1 MNYYLVT
8 AKCGHVG
15 RGKYIEVDF
24 PLCAESKSEA
34 AQKCLKRGK
43 VKKQLKNAI
52 SSVFEISYDQFVL
65 EIEKYKANEYI
76 KSHCKKEIILF
87 INESK
92 QMESKKSWKKSFENR
107 GERILFKMRKNKIEE
122 RLLYA

>member
-34 AQKCLKRGK
+34 ALKCLKKGK

-65 EIEKYKANEYI
+65 EIEKYKANE
-76 KSHCKKEIILF
+76 
-87 INESK
+87 
-92 QMESKKSWKKSFENR
+92 
-107 GERILFKMRKNKIEE
+107 
-122 RLLYA
+122 